1 MKPSR
6 GVAEQLV
13 LFKFEE
19 SLIVKPLRVQT
30 LSADSQQVLQVA
42 KSISKKPAKM

>member
-1 MKPSR
+1 
-6 GVAEQLV
+6 
-13 LFKFEE
+13 
-19 SLIVKPLRVQT
+19 LRVQT